1 MSSNNDK
8 QNSKLQYLEIG
19 QLETNPF
26 QPRERIK
33 TEDIQELSESIR
45 QHGVIEPLVVAQ
57 TPAGFQIIA
66 GERRWRAAKLANL
79 KEVPVSIIKTT
90 PRQML
95 ELALVENV
103 QRQDLHAIER
113 AKGFQQLMREF
124 GLKVTQV
131 AQRIGKSPSYIS
143 NSLKLLEL
151 PDLIKD
157 AVINGSLTEGHARA
171 LSSLETESEQ
181 IECYRQIISDK
192 SSVRDAEAMVRNK
205 KDEKAVLPKYLKKP
219 SVVVKNEV
227 LVKVK
232 KQLSSELK
240 APVSLNL
247 RRSGTQ
253 TRLTITLKG
262 DERQTESS
270 LKSLLQLLN
279 NSQE

>member
-1 MSSNNDK
+1 MVSNNNK
-8 QNSKLQYLEIG
+8 QNSKLQYLSID

-33 TEDIQELSESIR
+33 TEEIQELSDSIKE
-45 QHGVIEPLVVAQ
+45 HGVIEPLVVAQ

-103 QRQDLHAIER
+103 QRKDLHAIER

-124 GLKVTQV
+124 GLKVSEV

-157 AVINGSLTEGHARA
+157 AVINGTITEGHARA

-181 IECYRQIISDK
+181 IECYRQIIDEK
-192 SSVRDAEAMVRNK
+192 SSVRDAEAMVRVK
-205 KDEKAVLPKYLKKP
+205 KDEKAIVPSHLRKP
-219 SVVVKNEV
+219 SVAVKNEA
-227 LVKVK
+227 LTNIK
-232 KQLSSELK
+232 KQLSNQLK

-247 RRSGTQ
+247 RRSSAQ
-253 TRLTITLKG
+253 TRLSITLKG
-262 DERQTESS
+262 DERETERS
-270 LKSLLQLLN
+270 LKTLLELLDK
-279 NSQE
+279 SK

>member
-1 MSSNNDK
+1 MLSNNDK
-8 QNSKLQYLEIG
+8 QNSKLQYLSVD

-33 TEDIQELSESIR
+33 TEEIQELSDSIKE
-45 QHGVIEPLVVAQ
+45 HGVIEPLVVAQ

-103 QRQDLHAIER
+103 QRKDLHAIER

-124 GLKVTQV
+124 GLKVSEV
-131 AQRIGKSPSYIS
+131 AQKIGKSPSYIS

-157 AVINGSLTEGHARA
+157 AVINGTISEGHARA

-181 IECYRQIISDK
+181 IECYRQIINDK
-192 SSVRDAEAMVRNK
+192 SSVRDAEAMVRVK
-205 KDEKAVLPKYLKKP
+205 KDEKAILPSHLKKP
-219 SVVVKNEV
+219 STVVKNEV
-227 LVKVK
+227 LGKVK
-232 KQLSSELK
+232 QQLSDHLK
-240 APVSLNL
+240 APVLLTL
-247 RRSGTQ
+247 RRSSTQ
-253 TRLTITLKG
+253 TRLAITLKG
-262 DERQTESS
+262 DELETERS
-270 LKSLLQLLN
+270 LKKLMELLN
-279 NSQE
+279 NSK